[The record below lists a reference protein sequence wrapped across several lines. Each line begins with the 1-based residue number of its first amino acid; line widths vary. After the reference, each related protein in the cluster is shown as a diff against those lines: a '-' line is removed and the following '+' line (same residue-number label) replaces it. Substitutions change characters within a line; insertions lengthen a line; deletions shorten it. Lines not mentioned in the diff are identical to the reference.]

1 MWMKKLIKTIIALVI
16 VFLLASLSAAAMVY
30 LLHMLGI
37 KKYTTFYAFGLMIA
51 VVWGVRPKLVE
62 WINKP

>member
-16 VFLLASLSAAAMVY
+16 LCLLAGLSAAAMVY
-30 LLHMLGI
+30 LLHMFGI

-51 VVWGVRPKLVE
+51 VVWGVRPKLFE
-62 WINKP
+62 WVDKP